1 MQSRNEPLKET
12 ALASWYQGESLEE
25 YLDAMFGYYDKENKV
40 NEEAKGDE
48 APLAVEGKYRS
59 TFEAILAKFGLD
71 LTACTFEEIIS
82 GDYYGVLKRH
92 GLVDNTACNN
102 QNFESLGGVI

>member
-12 ALASWYQGESLEE
+12 ALASWYQGESLEA
-25 YLDAMFGYYDKENKV
+25 YLDAMFGYYDKENKI
-40 NEEAKGDE
+40 EAKGDE

-71 LTACTFEEIIS
+71 LKACTFEEIIS
-82 GDYYGVLKRH
+82 GDYYSVLRRC

-102 QNFESLGGVI
+102 PSFESLGGVI